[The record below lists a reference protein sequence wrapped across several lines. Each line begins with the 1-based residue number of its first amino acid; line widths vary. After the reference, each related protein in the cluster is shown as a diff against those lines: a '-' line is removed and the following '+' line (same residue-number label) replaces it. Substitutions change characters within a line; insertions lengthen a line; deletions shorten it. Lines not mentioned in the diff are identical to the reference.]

1 MAASWSTTVP
11 EKSER
16 ALRSTE
22 RSRIRTS
29 SQVCCS
35 IALRELKSTV
45 LPLFVVVAAYVKDN
59 AFPALYDTCTVQI
72 RVRDRNDNAPT
83 FSESDY
89 RVRVRENTRMAALY
103 TAIAS
108 DADEDGGADISYY
121 ITGKSGQYLRNTP
134 YVCFCFCLTADY
146 MYKPQL
152 RRQFFCL
159 YRFFL

>member
-1 MAASWSTTVP
+1 M
-11 EKSER
+11 
-16 ALRSTE
+16 
-22 RSRIRTS
+22 
-29 SQVCCS
+29 
-35 IALRELKSTV
+35 ALRELKSTV

-134 YVCFCFCLTADY
+134 YVCFCFCLTAD
-146 MYKPQL
+146 QH
-152 RRQFFCL
+152 RSCVGSFSA
-159 YRFFL
+159 

>member
-1 MAASWSTTVP
+1 M
-11 EKSER
+11 
-16 ALRSTE
+16 
-22 RSRIRTS
+22 
-29 SQVCCS
+29 
-35 IALRELKSTV
+35 ALRELKSTAP
-45 LPLFVVVAAYVKDN
+45 PLFVVVAAYVKDN

-134 YVCFCFCLTADY
+134 RAYIFVFVSQQTTCINRSCVGSFSACIGSFSSLLTLLTFAVMARD
-146 MYKPQL
+146 L
-152 RRQFFCL
+152 RRRGGF
-159 YRFFL
+159 